1 MRQVNLHI
9 EGVPNPHAI
18 KFVLENGML
27 TQEPYEFRIFSD
39 TGYSP
44 LARKLMM
51 LKYIDRVLIF
61 KNHITVLKL
70 ASAEIEWEAVLPE
83 IRNMISTHLGNNE
96 PILYLG
102 ITERKH
108 VKTDDELLEMI
119 GQILDRHIRPA
130 AQEDGGDILIESFE
144 NGVLKVS
151 LAGSCHGCPY
161 VSTTVNQGLFPV
173 VKQFVPELQEVV
185 WK

>member
-9 EGVPNPHAI
+9 EGVPNPNAI
-18 KFVLENGML
+18 KFVLENGVL
-27 TQEPYEFRIFSD
+27 TQELYEFRLFSD

-51 LKYIDRVLIF
+51 LKYIERVLIF
-61 KNHITVLKL
+61 KNYITVLKT
-70 ASAEIEWEAVLPE
+70 ASSGIEWEDVLPE
-83 IRNMISTHLGNNE
+83 IRAIISSHLANNE

-102 ITERKH
+102 ISERKH
-108 VKTDDELLEMI
+108 VKNDDDLLEMI

-130 AQEDGGDILIESFE
+130 AQEDGGDILVESFE
-144 NGVLKVS
+144 KGVLKVS
-151 LAGSCHGCPY
+151 LSGSCHGCPY
-161 VSTTVNQGLFPV
+161 VSTTINQGLLPV
-173 VKQFVPELQEVV
+173 VKQFIPEVNEVI